1 MMNRFFLLT
10 ALATSAL
17 FAADAQA
24 QLSLS
29 SPLASQN
36 QSAIGTSFT
45 YTRMGMNGAPVSI
58 SVADSGN
65 SALGVLSNFAVNTP
79 GFLAA
84 AGPLDYS
91 NARFKL
97 DAVSGQSAASTP
109 IGGGTSILSQSGFSG
124 TFSII
129 ASDNTTNL
137 LSGTFTGGTLT
148 QVSNPGPPGTNSQA
162 GIQFSGVTFT
172 SDIFK
177 PLTMEGFSLTL
188 AATPDLMISGTA
200 FQNFTANTQAGFS
213 AAVIPEPATLAMA
226 GFGLVALP
234 FAARVIRRR
243 RSS

>member
-1 MMNRFFLLT
+1 MMNRLFLLT

-24 QLSLS
+24 QLSQS
-29 SPLASQN
+29 SPLATAN
-36 QSAIGTSFT
+36 QTALGTSFT

-58 SVADSGN
+58 SVTASGN
-65 SALGVLSNFAVNTP
+65 SALGVLSNFAINTP
-79 GFLAA
+79 DFLTA
-84 AGPLDYS
+84 AGPLDYF

-97 DAVSGQSAASTP
+97 NAVSGQSATSTP
-109 IGGGTSILSQSGFSG
+109 LGGGINILGQSGFSG

-148 QVSNPGPPGTNSQA
+148 QVSTPGVDTQA

-177 PLTMEGFSLTL
+177 PLTLEGFSLTL
-188 AATPDLMISGTA
+188 AATPDLMITGTA
-200 FQNFTANTQAGFS
+200 FQNFTANTSASFS

-226 GFGLVALP
+226 GFGLIALP